1 MRVTIAVFSLSAA
14 ILLAGCASL
23 QDHSKDKL
31 RDDTL
36 DSYAATLRWGDFAS
50 AYQFVDPDER
60 AKHPLDA
67 ADKAKYNKVTVAGY
81 DAQPPSATGENTLQ
95 QIVQISLIEK
105 ASQSSYDVVDH
116 QSWRWD
122 PVAKHWWLESGL
134 PDITPPQQ

>member
-1 MRVTIAVFSLSAA
+1 MRPFIMTTALLAVT
-14 ILLAGCASL
+14 LLAGCASL

-50 AYQFVDPDER
+50 AYQFVDPDVR

-67 ADKAKYNKVTVAGY
+67 AAKAKYNKVTVAQY
-81 DAQPPSATGENTLQ
+81 DAQPPSATDENTLQ
-95 QIVQISLIEK
+95 QIVQINLIEK
-105 ASQSSYDVVDH
+105 ASQSSYGVVDH

-134 PDITPPQQ
+134 PDIAPTQQ